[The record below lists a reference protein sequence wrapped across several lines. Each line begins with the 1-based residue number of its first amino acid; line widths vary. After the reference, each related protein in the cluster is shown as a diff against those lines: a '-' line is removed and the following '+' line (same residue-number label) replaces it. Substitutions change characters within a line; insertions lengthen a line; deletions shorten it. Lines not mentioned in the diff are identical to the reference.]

1 MDNALE
7 NENLEKQGEVTDN
20 VGQDEATQ
28 QQESEGDWE
37 SQAKYFQS
45 EKDKLQ
51 AENQKLKQYEQVGQ
65 MLESRPDIVST
76 ISGMVQG
83 GQPAPEARIELSKD
97 EFDPWEAYND
107 PSSKSYKFR
116 QQELQDTINKAVSSQ
131 VDAQV
136 GEVKKEVG
144 MSKLQT
150 ELANKGLNQEQISS
164 FMDFASKNPA
174 EYGIDGAINMWQSV
188 TQQSTEGGSNTNNP
202 LDAIRQN
209 QAVPQQAGILN
220 GEKPVTKSDDEA
232 VWDSI
237 MKAGNRNRVL

>member
-7 NENLEKQGEVTDN
+7 NNNLEEGQVTNN

-28 QQESEGDWE
+28 QQESGSDWE

-65 MLESRPDIVST
+65 MLESRPDIVNT

-83 GQPAPEARIELSKD
+83 GQSTVQEQRVELSKD

-116 QQELQDTINKAVSSQ
+116 QQELQDTINEAVQ
-131 VDAQV
+131 NQV
-136 GEVKKEVG
+136 GDVKKEVG

-150 ELANKGLNQEQISS
+150 ELANKGLNSEQISS

-174 EYGIDGAINMWQSV
+174 EYGIDGAINMWQAV
-188 TQQSTEGGSNTNNP
+188 TQNKAEAKSNVNNP

-209 QAVPQQAGILN
+209 QSVPQQAGILN
-220 GEKPVTKSDDEA
+220 GEKPIVKDDKESM
-232 VWDSI
+232 WDSI
-237 MKAGNRNRVL
+237 MKAGSRTNVL

>member
-7 NENLEKQGEVTDN
+7 NNNLEEGQVTDN

-28 QQESEGDWE
+28 QQESGDDWE

-45 EKDKLQ
+45 EKDKLH

-65 MLESRPDIVST
+65 MLESRPDIVQAV
-76 ISGMVQG
+76 SGMLQG
-83 GQPAPEARIELSKD
+83 GQQAQQPQRVELSKD

-116 QQELQDTINKAVSSQ
+116 QQELQDTINQAVSN
-131 VDAQV
+131 QV
-136 GEVKKEVG
+136 GDVKKEVG
-144 MSKLQT
+144 IGKLQT
-150 ELANKGLNQEQISS
+150 ELANKGLNAEQISS

-174 EYGIDGAINMWQSV
+174 EYGIDGAINMWQAV
-188 TQQSTEGGSNTNNP
+188 TQKPTEGESKENP

-209 QAVPQQAGILN
+209 QAVPQQAGVLN
-220 GEKPVTKSDDEA
+220 GQQPANKSDDDA
-232 VWDSI
+232 MWDSI
-237 MKAGNRNRVL
+237 MKAGSRAKVL

>member
-7 NENLEKQGEVTDN
+7 DNNLEEGQVNDN

-28 QQESEGDWE
+28 QQESGGDWE

-51 AENQKLKQYEQVGQ
+51 VENQKLKQYEQVGQ
-65 MLESRPDIVST
+65 MLESRPDIVQT
-76 ISGMVQG
+76 ITGMVQG
-83 GQPAPEARIELSKD
+83 GQPEVQEQRVELSKD

-116 QQELQDTINKAVSSQ
+116 QQELQDTINNAVQSQ
-131 VDAQV
+131 VGD
-136 GEVKKEVG
+136 VKKEVG

-150 ELANKGLNQEQISS
+150 ELANKGLNTEQISS

-174 EYGIDGAINMWQSV
+174 EYGIDGAINMWQAV
-188 TQQSTEGGSNTNNP
+188 TQPKAEAESNKNNP

-209 QAVPQQAGILN
+209 QSVPQQAGILN
-220 GEKPVTKSDDEA
+220 GEKPITKDDKDSM
-232 VWDSI
+232 WDSI
-237 MKAGNRNRVL
+237 TKAGSRTNVL

>member
-7 NENLEKQGEVTDN
+7 NNNLEEGQVNDN

-28 QQESEGDWE
+28 QQESGSDWE

-83 GQPAPEARIELSKD
+83 GQPAPVAPVELSKD

-116 QQELQDTINKAVSSQ
+116 QQELQDTINYAVQSQ
-131 VDAQV
+131 VGD
-136 GEVKKEVG
+136 VKKEVG

-150 ELANKGLNQEQISS
+150 ELANKGLNTEQIQS

-174 EYGIDGAINMWQSV
+174 EYGIDGAINMWQAV
-188 TQQSTEGGSNTNNP
+188 TQKPTEGESNTNNP

-209 QAVPQQAGILN
+209 QAVPQQAGILS
-220 GEKPVTKSDDEA
+220 GEQPVKKDDKDSM
-232 VWDSI
+232 WDGI
-237 MKAGNRNRVL
+237 MKAGSRANVL

>member
-1 MDNALE
+1 MDNAFDD
-7 NENLEKQGEVTDN
+7 NNLEEGQVDDN

-28 QQESEGDWE
+28 QQASDNDWE
-37 SQAKYFQS
+37 SQAKYHQS
-45 EKDKLQ
+45 EKDKLY

-65 MLESRPDIVST
+65 MLESRPDIVQAV
-76 ISGMVQG
+76 SGMLQG
-83 GQPAPEARIELSKD
+83 GQQAPQQERIELSKD

-107 PSSKSYKFR
+107 PSSKSYQFR
-116 QQELQDTINKAVSSQ
+116 QQELQDTINEAVQS
-131 VDAQV
+131 QV
-136 GEVKKEVG
+136 GEKVGAVQKEMG
-144 MSKLQT
+144 MNKLQT
-150 ELANKGLNQEQISS
+150 ELANKGLNAEQITS

-188 TQQSTEGGSNTNNP
+188 TQQPTEGESKENP

-220 GEKPVTKSDDEA
+220 GQQPVKKSDDDA

-237 MKAGNRNRVL
+237 VKAGSRTRVL